1 MKRLRRKSG
10 EDASTLIYF
19 LTKRRG
25 GYRMDRAKRRNTMRP
40 NRAERGRRDNIRNLV
55 RLVDEEMDGVAREQR
70 KKLEAIEAELA
81 ESRAFIRSF
90 VKEVAVAP
98 GKATIRYTIPMPQ
111 DSPIPGQDAE
121 NLTLPSAALPTV
133 SLGTPNLA
141 VLRTFELAVGL

>member
-1 MKRLRRKSG
+1 MRAIVKRLRRKSG

-90 VKEVAVAP
+90 VKGVAVAP
-98 GKATIRYTIPMPQ
+98 GKATIRYTIPMPS
-111 DSPIPGQDAE
+111 DSRIPGKDTE
-121 NLTLPSAALPTV
+121 EVALRSPVLSTV
-133 SLGTPNLA
+133 HDGGDRGNST
-141 VLRTFELAVGL
+141 

>member
-10 EDASTLIYF
+10 EDASTLTYF

-55 RLVDEEMDGVAREQR
+55 RLVGEEMDGVAREKR
-70 KKLEAIEAELA
+70 KKLEAIKAELA
-81 ESRAFIRSF
+81 ESRACIRSF

-98 GKATIRYTIPMPQ
+98 GKGNHPLHHPHAPRQPHPRPRRRKI
-111 DSPIPGQDAE
+111 
-121 NLTLPSAALPTV
+121 
-133 SLGTPNLA
+133 
-141 VLRTFELAVGL
+141 